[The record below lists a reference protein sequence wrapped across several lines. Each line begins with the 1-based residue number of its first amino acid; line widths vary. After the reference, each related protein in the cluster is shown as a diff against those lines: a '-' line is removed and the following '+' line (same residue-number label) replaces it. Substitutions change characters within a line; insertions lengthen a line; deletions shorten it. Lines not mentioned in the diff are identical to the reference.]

1 MNEADER
8 ERNPSL
14 ESPREPSLER
24 SSESP
29 PREGEAAEEYEDEQP
44 RNPFDNPWFLP
55 LMLGAFAL
63 WCGYD
68 GFVSDKFAD
77 RAGTLWFNRIAFL
90 VLGSLSAWLSVRARR
105 ETRETAGRD

>member
-1 MNEADER
+1 MNDPDER
-8 ERNPSL
+8 EPDSRDPLRGDSL
-14 ESPREPSLER
+14 EG
-24 SSESP
+24 SP
-29 PREGEAAEEYEDEQP
+29 PQGDAVEEYEDEQP

-90 VLGSLSAWLSVRARR
+90 VLGALSAWLSVRARR
-105 ETRETAGRD
+105 ETQGQAGRD

>member
-1 MNEADER
+1 MNEPDGR
-8 ERNPSL
+8 EQEPSRTPH
-14 ESPREPSLER
+14 ESARKGSVEGSPRD
-24 SSESP
+24 
-29 PREGEAAEEYEDEQP
+29 GDAVEEYEDEQP

-77 RAGTLWFNRIAFL
+77 RSGTLWFNRIAFL
-90 VLGSLSAWLSVRARR
+90 VLGALSAWLSVRARR
-105 ETRETAGRD
+105 ETQAAAERD

>member
-1 MNEADER
+1 MNERDER
-8 ERNPSL
+8 EKNPSL
-14 ESPREPSLER
+14 EASREHPHRDE
-24 SSESP
+24 
-29 PREGEAAEEYEDEQP
+29 EGVEEYEDEQP

-68 GFVSDKFAD
+68 GFISDKFAD

-90 VLGSLSAWLSVRARR
+90 ALGSLSAWLAVRARR
-105 ETRETAGRD
+105 ETQDTSGSD

>member
-1 MNEADER
+1 MNDADER
-8 ERNPSL
+8 EGT
-14 ESPREPSLER
+14 PSLER
-24 SSESP
+24 SSESA
-29 PREGEAAEEYEDEQP
+29 PRDDETVEEYEDEQP

-68 GFVSDKFAD
+68 GFISDKFAD

-90 VLGSLSAWLSVRARR
+90 VLGSLSAWLATRARR
-105 ETRETAGRD
+105 ETQEASGRD